1 MRSQLAALPPRVVP
15 QGVRVSVASFAP
27 LVSEP

>member
-1 MRSQLAALPPRVVP
+1 MRSQLAALPPGVVR
-15 QGVRVSVASFAP
+15 QGEQVSVASFAS